1 MNSMRNI
8 RVGKVTLNIGA
19 GTNTSKLEK
28 GIKLINHIVGR
39 KPVKTFTTK
48 RIPTW
53 GVRPGLPLGCKLTL
67 RKKTAME
74 VLTRLLQA
82 KENKLNPRQFDNLGN
97 LAFGIHEYIDIPG
110 AKYDPEVGIMGLEVC
125 VTLERAG
132 FRVKN
137 RRVRKNPI
145 SKKHLITRDE
155 AIDYLKKEFG
165 IVVDGEL
172 K

>member
-1 MNSMRNI
+1 MKLI
-8 RVGKVTLNIGA
+8 KIEKITLNIGT
-19 GTNTSKLEK
+19 GTDATKLEK
-28 GIKLINHIVGR
+28 GIKLINHISGK

-67 RKKTAME
+67 RKKGAKEML
-74 VLTRLLQA
+74 VRLLQA
-82 KENKLNPRQFDNLGN
+82 KENQLASKQFDNVGN

-110 AKYDPEVGIMGLEVC
+110 AKYDPDVGIIGLEVC

-132 FRVKN
+132 FRVKK
-137 RRVRKNPI
+137 RRVKKNPI

-155 AIDYLKKEFG
+155 AIDYMQKEFNVE
-165 IVVDGEL
+165 I

>member
-1 MNSMRNI
+1 MRNI
-8 RVGKVTLNIGA
+8 RIGKVTLNIGA

-28 GIKLINHIVGR
+28 GIKLISHIAGR

-48 RIPTW
+48 RIPAW

-74 VLTRLLQA
+74 VLSRLLRA
-82 KENKLNPRQFDNLGN
+82 KENKLSSRQFDNLGN
-97 LAFGIHEYIDIPG
+97 LAFGIHEYIDIPE

-125 VTLERAG
+125 VTLERPG

-137 RRVRKNPI
+137 RRVKKNPI
-145 SKKHLITRDE
+145 SKKHLITREE

-165 IVVDGEL
+165 ITVN
-172 K
+172 

>member
-1 MNSMRNI
+1 MNSMKLI
-8 RVGKVTLNIGA
+8 KIEKITLNIGT
-19 GTNTSKLEK
+19 GTDATKLEK
-28 GIKLINHIVGR
+28 GIKLINHISGK

-67 RKKTAME
+67 RKKGAKEML
-74 VLTRLLQA
+74 VRLLQA
-82 KENKLNPRQFDNLGN
+82 KENQLASKQFDNVGN

-110 AKYDPEVGIMGLEVC
+110 AKYDPDVGIIGLEVC

-132 FRVKN
+132 FRVKK
-137 RRVRKNPI
+137 RRVKKNPI

-155 AIDYLKKEFG
+155 AIDYMQKEFNVE
-165 IVVDGEL
+165 I

>member
-8 RVGKVTLNIGA
+8 KLGKVTLNIGA
-19 GTNTSKLEK
+19 GTNTAKLDK
-28 GIKLINHIVGR
+28 GIKLINHIAGR

-67 RKKTAME
+67 RKKPARE

-82 KENKLNPRQFDNLGN
+82 KENKLNAKQFDDLGN
-97 LAFGIHEYIDIPG
+97 VAFGIHEYIDIPG
-110 AKYDPEVGIMGLEVC
+110 AKYDPDIGIMGLEVC

-132 FRVKN
+132 FRIKK
-137 RRVRKNPI
+137 RRTRKSTIPKTHTI
-145 SKKHLITRDE
+145 KREE

-165 IVVDGEL
+165 VVVD
-172 K
+172 